1 MSVTNPTSSEIAL
14 TGTRLGDYLREKI
27 FQTST
32 FQSPGSE
39 LSDVTRSNI
48 FFGMVF

>member
-1 MSVTNPTSSEIAL
+1 MSVTNPPSTEVAL
-14 TGTRLGDYLREKI
+14 TGSRLGDYLREKI

-32 FQSPGSE
+32 FQTPGSE

-48 FFGMVF
+48 FL